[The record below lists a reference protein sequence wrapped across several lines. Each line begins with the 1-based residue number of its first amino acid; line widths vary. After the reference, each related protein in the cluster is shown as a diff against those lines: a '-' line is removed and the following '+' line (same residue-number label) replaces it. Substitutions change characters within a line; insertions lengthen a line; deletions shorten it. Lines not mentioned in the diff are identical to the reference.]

1 MAQRSPPQK
10 ACQCLLTGVHRTEV
24 VNGRVKE
31 HGRLLRGSPATTVRS
46 LPGRGP
52 ANTQRKSLARRAW
65 VLAVSSA
72 TALGIGAA
80 PLRRGERMIVAPPTA
95 RRMPQYQCYPLPV
108 MVRVLTLL
116 IVGSLLASCAVFQP
130 VGDLLLGNT
139 AAPIAPA
146 PPPTSSPASSAT
158 RRNENCPDSGACLAT
173 LNGRGL
179 Y

>member
-95 RRMPQYQCYPLPV
+95 HRTPQYQCYPLPV

-116 IVGSLLASCAVFQP
+116 IAGSLLASCAVFQP

-139 AAPIAPA
+139 APIAPA
-146 PPPTSSPASSAT
+146 PPPTSSPPSSAT